1 MNQTGTLYG
10 VSLGPGD
17 PGLITRRAWALLES
31 DTRTWPVRSEMSDS
45 CVLGITEAAGLVP
58 PVGRRGAVD
67 CAAPYLQIPG
77 PRRGGSSTM
86 PGGSS
91 SRSSRGTWGGANAWA
106 RELAKML
113 DATAVITTASDVN
126 NTLSVDILGRELG
139 WRVEAS
145 KGNITRA
152 SAHVVN
158 GEPVAFAQEAG
169 SREWWPREMPLPS
182 NIHLFQRMEEVDLER
197 FEAVLWVTERE
208 IDTALTRGISERLV
222 VYRP

>member
-1 MNQTGTLYG
+1 MDGLGNEIESYHGPLRARVGTLFARYDRIAFFL
-10 VSLGPGD
+10 SLGAVARLIAPHLISKYRD
-17 PGLITRRAWALLES
+17 PAVVVIDDAGRFVI
-31 DTRTWPVRSEMSDS
+31 PVISGH
-45 CVLGITEAAGLVP
+45 V
-58 PVGRRGAVD
+58 
-67 CAAPYLQIPG
+67 
-77 PRRGGSSTM
+77 
-86 PGGSS
+86 
-91 SRSSRGTWGGANAWA
+91 GGANAWA

-158 GEPVAFAQEAG
+158 GEPVAFVQEAG

-182 NIHLFQRMEEVDLER
+182 NIHQFERMEEVDLER
-197 FEAVLWVTERE
+197 FEAVLWVTDRE
-208 IDTALTRGISERLV
+208 IDAALTRGISERLV